1 MGKARETTA
10 KPMGLHLPTEQP
22 AAGRVRLWAVTVVNP
37 NIIPSLLA
45 NRGLIMLDG
54 IVVNHGE
61 PQNGQM
67 ANMERLWRGLTTKN
81 SD

>member
-1 MGKARETTA
+1 MVFHSLERSIPNGESAGVSTA
-10 KPMGLHLPTEQP
+10 KPTGLHLPTEQP

-54 IVVNHGE
+54 
-61 PQNGQM
+61 
-67 ANMERLWRGLTTKN
+67 K
-81 SD
+81 